1 MKEEKRMFT
10 TEELEKQCE
19 KARKAYE
26 RLNEQLQKQK
36 QEEEEQRKAQ
46 LAAEK
51 AVRKKEVDDAFDNY
65 IKLSKAFEKDYGYYA
80 FSKTYVNEFPWSM
93 FWN

>member
-10 TEELEKQCE
+10 IAELEKQCE
-19 KARKAYE
+19 KARQAYE
-26 RLNEQLQKQK
+26 RLNEQLQTQK
-36 QEEEEQRKAQ
+36 KEEEEKRKAQ

-51 AVRKKEVDDAFDNY
+51 EARKKEVDDAFDKY
-65 IKLSKAFEKDYGYYA
+65 VKLSKAFEKDYGYYA
-80 FSKTYVNEFPWSM
+80 LSKTYVNEFPWSM